1 MESNSNIDEFISIVK
16 DICLLYQSAVYQ
28 ELIKDLST
36 DLNSLLTKKLEY
48 ILNNNP
54 TSPFFDNFNKSLL
67 KGIER
72 SREASEGMNNESYIE
87 TEVNEILSAQ
97 ERILT
102 EEDHKATI
110 RKLRSEITDCIQKFQ
125 DKKRDLIKTVISR
138 DVEKY
143 NNILEEVGLDKKGL
157 DKKGLD
163 KKGLDK
169 KITSRE
175 SLDRR
180 CDTLDKMAQSL
191 VLHFSCSLLQA
202 EFLEDGEYST
212 KLNDITKEISQWYK
226 DHEPEEAQFLP
237 PILHRIF
244 TLCQELSYTC
254 QLIRTQIDT
263 LPPETDEKNI
273 RKHRVFH
280 APAYILKSE
289 QYAGGVDAIEMLQA
303 NNFYDFAKMLITL
316 TRVDISGV
324 INHSTVSSLLLLYK
338 LCSRLIGEKN
348 NNDAQR
354 RPSRSSFPWNENIE
368 KVFTLIQAKTSL
380 LLVHSF
386 YKPSIDES
394 TGKLD
399 LEKSTST
406 PYSRVENFEILYEG
420 ERYILKGEATP
431 DLSLLCDTGF
441 KEFDN
446 LKPVTLSKINEK
458 KLSDVGKSNVKKSDI
473 KKYNTYIENGRA
485 IRKDLP
491 NQEELKEELLEGKKF
506 DSKYYPTDILLS
518 LMRTLEEE
526 YTKKEKEQEP
536 ELDSAKY
543 AEAMGTLL
551 KCFSENIQHYKE
563 FVAADQKRASYKDSF
578 FTIDNHDLSIFISS
592 YGCKLF
598 DTEALEHEAYH
609 QYNRLYRKWL
619 SKAQAETVI
628 KVAKEV
634 TKTAN
639 DAAESFAKEAQ
650 NIRLD
655 VRRESTSIIS
665 VFVALITFISV
676 GISILKGVNN
686 LPDYMILAG
695 TLYVFIASII
705 GFLYFKKIETPQS
718 KGETPQSKGETPQS
732 KGETPQPTG
741 ETPQPGGETPQS
753 GGETPQ
759 SGGETP
765 QPGGETPQSK
775 GKQFATRCKHFIK
788 KITPAEVML
797 FFSVVFA
804 ILVIGIGFCLKN
816 DQKLNSKEVEIQQE
830 QFFKQI
836 ISTDQL
842 VDPII
847 DQTSNSQK
855 VQQHSLYADSTHKA
869 PRTEASIPKKTSK

>member
-1 MESNSNIDEFISIVK
+1 MESNSNIDEFISIIK
-16 DICLLYQSAVYQ
+16 DIQLLYQSAVYQ

-125 DKKRDLIKTVISR
+125 DKKRDLIKAVISR

-143 NNILEEVGLDKKGL
+143 NNILEEV
-157 DKKGLD
+157 GLD

-399 LEKSTST
+399 LEKSIST

-431 DLSLLCDTGF
+431 GLSLLCNTGF
-441 KEFDN
+441 KEFKN
-446 LKPVTLSKINEK
+446 LKPVTLPKINET
-458 KLSDVGKSNVKKSDI
+458 KLSDAEKSNVKKSDI

-485 IRKDLP
+485 IRKLP
-491 NQEELKEELLEGKKF
+491 NQEELKKELLEGKKF

-526 YTKKEKEQEP
+526 YTKKEKEKEKEKEQEP

-563 FVAADQKRASYKDSF
+563 FVAADQKRALYENSF
-578 FTIDNHDLSIFISS
+578 FTIDNYDLSIFISS

-619 SKAQAETVI
+619 SKAQAETAI

-655 VRRESTSIIS
+655 VRRESMSTIS

-705 GFLYFKKIETPQS
+705 GFLYFKKIETPQPTGETPQPT
-718 KGETPQSKGETPQS
+718 GETPQSTGETPQPTGETPQS
-732 KGETPQPTG
+732 KGETPQP
-741 ETPQPGGETPQS
+741 
-753 GGETPQ
+753 
-759 SGGETP
+759 GGETP

-869 PRTEASIPKKTSK
+869 PRTEASILKKTSKQ

>member
-1 MESNSNIDEFISIVK
+1 MESNSNIDEFISIIK
-16 DICLLYQSAVYQ
+16 DIQLLYQSAVYQ
-28 ELIKDLST
+28 ELIEDLSNSLSSYLVEKIRDIVEDYNLSFFFLGNLKKSLQEVIGRCKGSRGSSNVTDIGVEVDKILSEQERNSDNENQKNAIKDLK
-36 DLNSLLTKKLEY
+36 LKIVNCTKE
-48 ILNNNP
+48 
-54 TSPFFDNFNKSLL
+54 
-67 KGIER
+67 
-72 SREASEGMNNESYIE
+72 
-87 TEVNEILSAQ
+87 
-97 ERILT
+97 
-102 EEDHKATI
+102 
-110 RKLRSEITDCIQKFQ
+110 FQ
-125 DKKRDLIKTVISR
+125 DKKRDLIKAVISR

-143 NNILEEVGLDKKGL
+143 NNILVEV
-157 DKKGLD
+157 GLD

-212 KLNDITKEISQWYK
+212 KLNNITKEISQWYK
-226 DHEPEEAQFLP
+226 DHEPEEVQFLP

-254 QLIRTQIDT
+254 QLIWTQIDT

-316 TRVDISGV
+316 TRVDILGV

-348 NNDAQR
+348 NNDTQR
-354 RPSRSSFPWNENIE
+354 RPSRRPSRSFFPWNGNIE

-458 KLSDVGKSNVKKSDI
+458 KLSDVGKSDI
-473 KKYNTYIENGRA
+473 ENYNTYIENGRA
-485 IRKDLP
+485 IRKNLP
-491 NQEELKEELLEGKKF
+491 NQEELKKELLEGKKF

-563 FVAADQKRASYKDSF
+563 FVAADQKRALYKDSF
-578 FTIDNHDLSIFISS
+578 FIIDNYDLSIFISS

-598 DTEALEHEAYH
+598 DTDALEYEVYP

-619 SKAQAETVI
+619 SKAQAE
-628 KVAKEV
+628 AKEL
-634 TKTAN
+634 TKEAADKASKASQEATI
-639 DAAESFAKEAQ
+639 AAEVVQKASNKAAEAAQKASDEAAEAAQKASNKAKSFIEKKSNE
-650 NIRLD
+650 ILLD

-705 GFLYFKKIETPQS
+705 GFLYFKKIETPQPT
-718 KGETPQSKGETPQS
+718 GETPQSTGETPQP
-732 KGETPQPTG
+732 KGETPQPT
-741 ETPQPGGETPQS
+741 E
-753 GGETPQ
+753 
-759 SGGETP
+759 
-765 QPGGETPQSK
+765 
-775 GKQFATRCKHFIK
+775 KQFATRCKHFLK
-788 KITPAEVML
+788 KIVSAKGIL
-797 FFSVVFA
+797 FSSIGFA
-804 ILVIGIGFCLKN
+804 VIMIVIGFSWKN
-816 DQKLNSKEVEIQQE
+816 DQKLNPKDVEIQE
-830 QFFKQI
+830 PFFKQI
-836 ISTDQL
+836 ISTDQH

>member
-1 MESNSNIDEFISIVK
+1 MCISKCHTVSSFKNLYNGFI
-16 DICLLYQSAVYQ
+16 
-28 ELIKDLST
+28 
-36 DLNSLLTKKLEY
+36 
-48 ILNNNP
+48 
-54 TSPFFDNFNKSLL
+54 
-67 KGIER
+67 
-72 SREASEGMNNESYIE
+72 
-87 TEVNEILSAQ
+87 
-97 ERILT
+97 
-102 EEDHKATI
+102 TI
-110 RKLRSEITDCIQKFQ
+110 
-125 DKKRDLIKTVISR
+125 
-138 DVEKY
+138 Y
-143 NNILEEVGLDKKGL
+143 
-157 DKKGLD
+157 
-163 KKGLDK
+163 
-169 KITSRE
+169 
-175 SLDRR
+175 
-180 CDTLDKMAQSL
+180 
-191 VLHFSCSLLQA
+191 
-202 EFLEDGEYST
+202 
-212 KLNDITKEISQWYK
+212 
-226 DHEPEEAQFLP
+226 
-237 PILHRIF
+237 
-244 TLCQELSYTC
+244 
-254 QLIRTQIDT
+254 
-263 LPPETDEKNI
+263 
-273 RKHRVFH
+273 
-280 APAYILKSE
+280 
-289 QYAGGVDAIEMLQA
+289 
-303 NNFYDFAKMLITL
+303 FYDFAKMLITL

-348 NNDAQR
+348 KKNNNDAQR
-354 RPSRSSFPWNENIE
+354 RPSRSFFPWNENIE

-386 YKPSIDES
+386 YKPSINES
-394 TGKLD
+394 VGKLD
-399 LEKSTST
+399 LKKSIST

-446 LKPVTLSKINEK
+446 LKLVTPLKINDK
-458 KLSDVGKSNVKKSDI
+458 KLSDVGKSDI
-473 KKYNTYIENGRA
+473 ENYNTYIENGRA
-485 IRKDLP
+485 IRKKLP
-491 NQEELKEELLEGKKF
+491 NQEELKKKLIEGKEEF
-506 DSKYYPTDILLS
+506 DSQYYPIDVLLS
-518 LMRTLEEE
+518 LMRTLEKE

-563 FVAADQKRASYKDSF
+563 FVAADQKRALYKDSF
-578 FTIDNHDLSIFISS
+578 FIIDNYDLSIFISS

-598 DTEALEHEAYH
+598 DTDALEYEVYP

-619 SKAQAETVI
+619 SKAQAE
-628 KVAKEV
+628 AKEL
-634 TKTAN
+634 TKEAADKASKASQEATI
-639 DAAESFAKEAQ
+639 AAEVVQKASNEAAEAALKASEAKSIIKEESNQ
-650 NIRLD
+650 ILLH
-655 VRRESTSIIS
+655 VRRESMSIIS

-705 GFLYFKKIETPQS
+705 GFLYFKKIETPQPT
-718 KGETPQSKGETPQS
+718 GETPQSTGETPQPTGETPQPTGETPQS

-741 ETPQPGGETPQS
+741 ETPQP
-753 GGETPQ
+753 
-759 SGGETP
+759 GGETP

-869 PRTEASIPKKTSK
+869 PRTEASILKKTSKQ

>member
-16 DICLLYQSAVYQ
+16 DIQLLYQSAVYQ
-28 ELIKDLST
+28 ELIEDLSNSLSSYLVEKIGDIVKDYNLSFFFLGNLKKSLQEVIGRCKGSRGSSNVTDIGVEVDKILSEQERNSDNENQKNAIKDLK
-36 DLNSLLTKKLEY
+36 LKIVNCTKE
-48 ILNNNP
+48 
-54 TSPFFDNFNKSLL
+54 
-67 KGIER
+67 
-72 SREASEGMNNESYIE
+72 
-87 TEVNEILSAQ
+87 
-97 ERILT
+97 
-102 EEDHKATI
+102 
-110 RKLRSEITDCIQKFQ
+110 FQ
-125 DKKRDLIKTVISR
+125 DKKRDLIKAVISR

-143 NNILEEVGLDKKGL
+143 NNILEEV
-157 DKKGLD
+157 GLD

-180 CDTLDKMAQSL
+180 CDTLDKMVQSL
-191 VLHFSCSLLQA
+191 VLHFSYSLLQA
-202 EFLEDGEYST
+202 EFLEDDKYSK

-348 NNDAQR
+348 KKNNNDAQR
-354 RPSRSSFPWNENIE
+354 RPSRSFFPWNENIE

-386 YKPSIDES
+386 YKPSINES
-394 TGKLD
+394 VGKLD

-431 DLSLLCDTGF
+431 ALSLLCATGF

-718 KGETPQSKGETPQS
+718 KGETPQSKGETPQ
-732 KGETPQPTG
+732 PTG
-741 ETPQPGGETPQS
+741 ETPQP